1 MKQIKMV
8 RLIADEGK
16 ILINGSVYGTVVDV
30 FENEVENWKEVEETK
45 IGINEEVEENGNY

>member
-30 FENEVENWKEVEETK
+30 FENEVENWQEAEETK
-45 IGINEEVEENGNY
+45 VKINEEAEENGNY

>member
-30 FENEVENWKEVEETK
+30 FENEVENWQEVEETK
-45 IGINEEVEENGNY
+45 VKINEEVEESGNY

>member
-30 FENEVENWKEVEETK
+30 FENEVENWQEVDEITV
-45 IGINEEVEENGNY
+45 NTMEENDGEII

>member
-1 MKQIKMV
+1 MKQIKMA

-16 ILINGSVYGTVVDV
+16 ILTNGSNYGTVVDV

-45 IGINEEVEENGNY
+45 IGINEEAEENGNY

>member
-1 MKQIKMV
+1 MEQIKMA

-16 ILINGSVYGTVVDV
+16 ILTNGSNYGTVVDV

-45 IGINEEVEENGNY
+45 VQINEVIE